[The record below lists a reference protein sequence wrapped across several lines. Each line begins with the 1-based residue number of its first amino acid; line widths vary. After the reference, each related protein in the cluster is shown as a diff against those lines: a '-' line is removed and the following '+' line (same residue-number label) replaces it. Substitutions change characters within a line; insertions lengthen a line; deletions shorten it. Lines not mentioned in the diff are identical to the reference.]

1 MRATLPAG
9 SSRLAQY
16 EHCAEASSARV
27 IAEYS
32 TSFGMAVRLLAPGYR
47 SHIRNL
53 YGLVRLADEIVD
65 GAAAEAGVDR
75 HSQLLLLDD
84 LERETAAATARGFS
98 TNLVV
103 HSFASTARRAGIGAD
118 LTAPFFGSMRRDLGS
133 GAFEAHEVR
142 EYIYG
147 SAEVI
152 GLMCLR
158 VFVAGRP
165 ADEASTGRLEEG
177 AQRLGAAFQKIN
189 FLRDLA
195 ADWSGLGRTYFA
207 GVTPDSVT
215 EAQKQAL
222 VSDIDADLAAA
233 AAAIPHLP
241 RGARKAVTMA
251 YRLFAD
257 VNERLRRTPAHD
269 LAKARVRVPAWRK
282 AAILAGVT
290 IGRAPSGHPQ

>member
-1 MRATLPAG
+1 MTKRPPEAL
-9 SSRLAQY
+9 SRLSLY
-16 EHCAEASSARV
+16 DRCAEASSARV

-47 SHIRNL
+47 SHVRNI

-65 GAAAEAGVDR
+65 GAAEEAGLDR
-75 HSQLLLLDD
+75 QSQLMLLNE
-84 LERETAAATARGFS
+84 LERETAAATERGFS

-103 HSFASTARRAGIGAD
+103 HAFAATARHAHIGAE
-118 LTAPFFGSMRRDLGS
+118 LTVPFFGSMRRDLGS
-133 GAFEAHEVR
+133 GTFGQHEVR

-152 GLMCLR
+152 GLMCLH
-158 VFVAGRP
+158 VFVAEGHDGELP
-165 ADEASTGRLEEG
+165 SALTKEG

-189 FLRDLA
+189 FLRDLS
-195 ADWSGLGRTYFA
+195 ADWSELGRTYFA
-207 GVTPDSVT
+207 DITPGSIT
-215 EAQKQAL
+215 EEQKRTL

-251 YRLFAD
+251 YRLFSEL
-257 VNERLRRTPAHD
+257 NERLRNTPARD
-269 LAKARVRVPAWRK
+269 LARTRVRVPAWRK
-282 AAILAGVT
+282 AGILTAVT
-290 IGRAPSGHPQ
+290 VGGARGRRR